1 MKRSDGFFKFDLP
14 LLPQD
19 NHCLRIKLLGD
30 CYYCVSM
37 FDCQSWKSRP
47 DHAVCSVETG
57 LHMIK
62 AIKDVRHN
70 THVDLDMRIGIHS
83 GSVMCGVLG
92 DKKWH
97 FDVWSN
103 DVIIANHME
112 SGGVPGRVHI
122 SEATLKCLND
132 AYEVEPGDGGSRDN
146 HLKMLNIKTF
156 LIKRTEPLRFG
167 SSSFRFFDSR
177 KPSDARPI
185 FRTRKRY
192 CLRRQSVIS
201 DQMHKANDN
210 AANNNLSMNSLQS
223 GDGAKRQPKRDSRH
237 TISDDEPTTDWTP
250 EIPFWNVSEFKFLS
264 QRTPSIQISFRI
276 SAERQRREPDR
287 GDQLHQRVRKS
298 GDGGSDQR
306 DRGRGGRLHRPKHPD
321 KLEQANARRVL
332 VPVDTEVQGR
342 EAGIKILSTARG
354 HVPIEHDFRVHRVDF
369 HRSVPGDHYTAL
381 HHTRHL
387 SGCVDNFA
395 DGWMRTGDGR
405 GIFRSANHSAE
416 ELVDA
421 RAPPESPHVVH
432 LLSYHFD
439 VGGKFNRIIFMPDG
453 T

>member
-1 MKRSDGFFKFDLP
+1 M
-14 LLPQD
+14 
-19 NHCLRIKLLGD
+19 RIKLLGD

-167 SSSFRFFDSR
+167 SSPFVS
-177 KPSDARPI
+177 PI
-185 FRTRKRY
+185 R
-192 CLRRQSVIS
+192 
-201 DQMHKANDN
+201 A
-210 AANNNLSMNSLQS
+210 NSLTLAHFQDPEALRPS
-223 GDGAKRQPKRDSRH
+223 PAERH
-237 TISDDEPTTDWTP
+237 IRP
-250 EIPFWNVSEFKFLS
+250 NA
-264 QRTPSIQISFRI
+264 QG
-276 SAERQRREPDR
+276 ERQR
-287 GDQLHQRVRKS
+287 GQQ
-298 GDGGSDQR
+298 
-306 DRGRGGRLHRPKHPD
+306 
-321 KLEQANARRVL
+321 
-332 VPVDTEVQGR
+332 
-342 EAGIKILSTARG
+342 
-354 HVPIEHDFRVHRVDF
+354 
-369 HRSVPGDHYTAL
+369 
-381 HHTRHL
+381 
-387 SGCVDNFA
+387 
-395 DGWMRTGDGR
+395 
-405 GIFRSANHSAE
+405 
-416 ELVDA
+416 
-421 RAPPESPHVVH
+421 
-432 LLSYHFD
+432 
-439 VGGKFNRIIFMPDG
+439 
-453 T
+453 